1 MTQRA
6 RNEIVEAA
14 ACAVGPI
21 ARDEIAEAAP

>member
-14 ACAVGPI
+14 ACAMDPN